1 MEWEFSAEQIND
13 GELTFSLI
21 EFTNKLYKMV
31 CDDAENVMGT
41 FIPKE
46 RTAPHN
52 AEFTDDFYIQYYV
65 CYYNYMLCLATD
77 RSRRTFVSHTKRLNI
92 IPAVKSRFTDKKFLI
107 ALAQEQVD
115 TVDMF
120 KAVLKRF
127 VSELIES
134 GISTNRL
141 PQIIYMQQLNSFT
154 SIIPSVIKNET
165 ARKMLIRIEF
175 HGSFT
180 DSLKKIFRIPIGV

>member
-1 MEWEFSAEQIND
+1 MEWEFSADQIND
-13 GELTFSLI
+13 GELTFSLM

-31 CDDAENVMGT
+31 CEDAGNVMGT

-46 RTAPHN
+46 RVLSRD
-52 AEFTDDFYIQYYV
+52 AEFLDDFYIQYYI

-77 RSRRTFVSHTKRLNI
+77 RSRRNFISHTKRLNLLPEI
-92 IPAVKSRFTDKKFLI
+92 KTRFIDKKFLI

-141 PQIIYMQQLNSFT
+141 PQIIYMQQLNSFS
-154 SIIPSVIKNET
+154 SIIPSIIKNEA
-165 ARKMLIRIEF
+165 ARKMLIKIEF

-180 DSLKKIFRIPIGV
+180 DSLKKIFRIPTGV